1 MIRFILKL
9 FHQRKERAAH
19 SFDLEEK
26 RTALRRDL
34 AAIQEKAAALADE
47 MKSLRTSMTL
57 PPHPGTPSKGMS
69 SRVLR
74 QARKK
79 REKPETSDADKKHLD
94 KIILEAS
101 MKRGDTYAF
110 TTTFCHT
117 QCSEELMEL
126 ILEMYRDQ
134 HKKKQLEAV
143 KDALKGKVDR
153 EEVDTVP
160 QVAVVAAHAVAV
172 AIDEIKRHRTSMT
185 VPPPHPFESPSKGM
199 RVRLARQAK
208 RKLYEAETPARRRR
222 LCMIILGA
230 LMKQSPFY
238 DGILM
243 IHHKSDSEQVL
254 EMIEEIKE
262 IWEDEG
268 IVGNE

>member
-1 MIRFILKL
+1 MIRFISKL

-19 SFDLEEK
+19 RFDLEEERK
-26 RTALRRDL
+26 AFRKEL
-34 AAIQEKAAALADE
+34 AAVQEQAAALADE

-101 MKRGDTYAF
+101 MKRGVTYAF

-126 ILEMYRDQ
+126 ILEIHVYRLQ
-134 HKKKQLEAV
+134 
-143 KDALKGKVDR
+143 G
-153 EEVDTVP
+153 
-160 QVAVVAAHAVAV
+160 
-172 AIDEIKRHRTSMT
+172 
-185 VPPPHPFESPSKGM
+185 G
-199 RVRLARQAK
+199 
-208 RKLYEAETPARRRR
+208 
-222 LCMIILGA
+222 G
-230 LMKQSPFY
+230 
-238 DGILM
+238 
-243 IHHKSDSEQVL
+243 
-254 EMIEEIKE
+254 
-262 IWEDEG
+262 
-268 IVGNE
+268 GNG